1 MLLFIDNYDSFTY
14 NLVDYFGQL
23 TQNLKVFR
31 NDAITLDEIRALQPS
46 GIVLSPGPGTPDESG
61 VCLEVIEKLS
71 PEIPVLG
78 ICLGHQSIGQVFGA
92 KIVRAQEPVHGKVS
106 KIYHDGDPLFT
117 GISSPFPATRYHS
130 LIINPK
136 TLPDEL
142 KTIAYTED
150 GIIMAIRHSYLSVV
164 GGGHSV
170 SPGINFN
177 QRRAKNAEK
186 LVHKHSK
193 REGIIMKEI
202 LEKIAC
208 GQNLT
213 RTEAREALQLIIDDA
228 ISATQ
233 AGALLMGLRQKG
245 ESVDEINGF
254 LDVLTEHMV
263 KVPLQDDQA
272 IDVCGTGG
280 DGKGTFNIS
289 TTVAFVLAAAGVTV
303 AKHGNRSISSKA
315 GSADLLEALG
325 ANIQLNAEQAKQCA
339 DEIKITFFF
348 APLYHPA
355 MKNIAPHRKSLNM
368 RTVFNMLGPLLNPA
382 GVKRQLI
389 GAFNAQAAEMMAN
402 VVLERGHDY
411 AYVVHSSDGL
421 DEVSPFSTTRV
432 HEVKAKERQ
441 LNHFEFN
448 GFQTSGELN
457 EILGQSAEQ
466 NAEKLKLIFKGKK
479 GADRDIV
486 LLNSAFALKA
496 AGKVNTIDQGIQLAA
511 EVIDSGSALQK
522 VKQFVEMSNSFN

>member
-1 MLLFIDNYDSFTY
+1 
-14 NLVDYFGQL
+14 
-23 TQNLKVFR
+23 
-31 NDAITLDEIRALQPS
+31 
-46 GIVLSPGPGTPDESG
+46 
-61 VCLEVIEKLS
+61 
-71 PEIPVLG
+71 
-78 ICLGHQSIGQVFGA
+78 
-92 KIVRAQEPVHGKVS
+92 
-106 KIYHDGDPLFT
+106 
-117 GISSPFPATRYHS
+117 
-130 LIINPK
+130 
-136 TLPDEL
+136 
-142 KTIAYTED
+142 
-150 GIIMAIRHSYLSVV
+150 
-164 GGGHSV
+164 
-170 SPGINFN
+170 
-177 QRRAKNAEK
+177 
-186 LVHKHSK
+186 
-193 REGIIMKEI
+193 MKEI

-441 LNHFEFN
+441 LYHFEFN

-511 EVIDSGSALQK
+511 EVIDSGAALQK